1 VFRPTIA
8 LFVLISATLAAFGF
22 LADRALE
29 GQERRAREAAV
40 THAVETARLSAQ
52 SVRAALAQLEQRV
65 LARDVPAGVVSE
77 RAHVPPPPSVP
88 RPGMVAYGQRPR
100 AELARLLGSTEA
112 SPSGVPEAVLARL
125 ALGESPGLSAPGQV
139 VPDVAERLL
148 AGELPVRPED
158 LPWLARRLGVTD
170 GRRVTTLVE
179 RLQQAPDPTHL
190 PRAPAFRRT
199 LQQTRLEGWTLDGR
213 QRVRYETTAAALI
226 QLARLPDDATVAA
239 EGGPATDPSV
249 AVPDVE
255 GLRLRVPVRAPE
267 TRRWRLLRVALWL
280 AVGASIT
287 FLVAIQR
294 ALAAESRATA
304 REKTFLANVTHELR
318 TPLAAIRLFG
328 ERLAEGRGEPR
339 DYGALIAQESQ
350 RLESL
355 VERVLALTRAGERP
369 SFAPV
374 DPVAI
379 LRSAVELIAPR
390 AERREVRLTCRTA
403 EGVPIATWDADA
415 VRRAMLNLLDNA
427 IQHGRE
433 GGAVEAG
440 AAHDGDTVCLSVRD
454 DGPGIG
460 PRERRTVFGRFARGK
475 TDAPGTGLGLH
486 FVEQVA
492 HAHGGRVDL
501 TSEEGRG
508 CVFTLRLPLHPP
520 AAELPR

>member
-1 VFRPTIA
+1 MFRPTIA

-29 GQERRAREAAV
+29 GQERRARDAAV
-40 THAVETARLSAQ
+40 AHAVETARLSAQ

-65 LARDVPAGVVSE
+65 LARDVPAGVQSD

-88 RPGMVAYGQRPR
+88 APGMVAYGQRPR

-158 LPWLARRLGVTD
+158 VPWLARRLGVAD
-170 GRRVTTLVE
+170 GSRVATLVE
-179 RLQQAPDPTHL
+179 RLQRAPDPTRL

-199 LQQTRLEGWTLDGR
+199 LQQARLEGWTLDGR

-226 QLARLPDDATVAA
+226 GLARLPDGATVA
-239 EGGPATDPSV
+239 EGGPAADPSA

-255 GLRLRVPVRAPE
+255 GLRLSVPVRAPE

-280 AVGASIT
+280 AVGASIL
-287 FLVAIQR
+287 FLVAIRR

-350 RLESL
+350 RLEAL

-374 DPVAI
+374 DPVEV
-379 LRSAVELIAPR
+379 LRSAVELITPR
-390 AERREVRLTCRTA
+390 AERREVSLTCRTA
-403 EGVPIATWDADA
+403 EGMPLATWDADA
-415 VRRAMLNLLDNA
+415 VRRAVLNLLDNA

-440 AAHDGDTVCLSVRD
+440 AVHEGETVCLSVRD

-520 AAELPR
+520 AAELSR